1 MKISEMIRVLEEIK
15 KNNGDL
21 SVFDADSFLLSKHNV
36 SVIIADEAYP
46 VSKEEWNLPDVFCQI
61 G

>member
-21 SVFDADSFLLSKHNV
+21 SVFDADLFLLNKYTV
-36 SVIIADEAYP
+36 SVIVSDEMYP
-46 VSKEEWNLPDVFCQI
+46 SWKEEYNLPDVFCKI